1 MLRYLPLP
9 ALWPSLSDCCC
20 SKRDSSNSSL
30 LNAIL
35 FPRSRCRG
43 ETFFDQAG
51 RSSAE
56 KISPADLPSSS
67 LGQLGG
73 RTSLHLVSWLKRP
86 PSFNLQ
92 EVNPDSRQ
100 NVRVI
105 AQERFFGRWNEGEEL
120 KKVVDE
126 IPLIGSRMRDLAK
139 ERFQEFDKLRSEAE
153 LREAVSPAVVIL
165 AVALIIRW
173 SPWWGLLLPF
183 VIWLQNEARKLRV
196 QANTVAIEAVI
207 DVPGLY
213 PSRDDP
219 IADAVEEAIS
229 ITAREARKTE
239 EREAREAEAREAY
252 EREKREAK
260 EADAREANERE
271 ARERA

>member
-1 MLRYLPLP
+1 M
-9 ALWPSLSDCCC
+9 
-20 SKRDSSNSSL
+20 
-30 LNAIL
+30 
-35 FPRSRCRG
+35 
-43 ETFFDQAG
+43 
-51 RSSAE
+51 
-56 KISPADLPSSS
+56 
-67 LGQLGG
+67 
-73 RTSLHLVSWLKRP
+73 
-86 PSFNLQ
+86 
-92 EVNPDSRQ
+92 NPDSRQ

-126 IPLIGSRMRDLAK
+126 IPLIGGRMRDLAK

-153 LREAVSPAVVIL
+153 FREALSPAVVIL

-213 PSRDDP
+213 PSRDDS